1 MEEKPMSLTVD
12 EINQI
17 QFNTKMRGY
26 NPTEVNDF
34 IKEVGQTVQ
43 ELTDQNRALQE
54 KVKADESKLKYFSEL
69 KDSLNKSILVAQEA
83 ADKVKNNA
91 KREADIMVREA
102 QKQATDIVS
111 TANEKANQI
120 VENTAEGTRKLT
132 SETSDLKKQTRIFRQ
147 RLQVML
153 ESQLEVVKSDEWDKL
168 LANDDIDK
176 YGEIQNILGTR
187 LDNNSGESVESTSIT
202 TSDFESESTT
212 ATVADETTSGSVAI
226 ESNVVSDSAIT
237 PDSEVVVKSEESE
250 SAPASSA
257 ETISFNSPT
266 DFALAFADTSAV
278 AQSDESEAQSTTT
291 NDSVASPSTE
301 SSNSEDEGD
310 TVVVFPDNN

>member
-1 MEEKPMSLTVD
+1 MSLAVD

-34 IKEVGQTVQ
+34 IKEVAQTVQ

-226 ESNVVSDSAIT
+226 ENNVASDSAVT
-237 PDSEVVVKSEESE
+237 SDSEAVVKSEESE

-257 ETISFNSPT
+257 ETVSFNSPT
-266 DFALAFADTSAV
+266 DFASAFADTSAV
-278 AQSDESEAQSTTT
+278 AQSDESKATI
-291 NDSVASPSTE
+291 DSVASASTE

-310 TVVVFPDNN
+310 TVVVFPDNNQLFKLNCNN

>member
-1 MEEKPMSLTVD
+1 MSLTVD

-26 NPTEVNDF
+26 NPTEVNAF
-34 IKEVGQTVQ
+34 IKEAAQTVQ

-54 KVKADESKLKYFSEL
+54 KVKADESKIKYFSEL

-111 TANEKANQI
+111 TANEKSNKIIEDA
-120 VENTAEGTRKLT
+120 AEGTRKLA
-132 SETSDLKKQTRIFRQ
+132 SETTDLKKQTRIFRQ

-176 YGEIQNILGTR
+176 YDEIQNVLGTH

-202 TSDFESESTT
+202 TSDFESENSTDSVVDDT
-212 ATVADETTSGSVAI
+212 ASESAAI
-226 ESNVVSDSAIT
+226 ESNVASDSAASGE
-237 PDSEVVVKSEESE
+237 SEVANEPDTEDDSDSTSLAED
-250 SAPASSA
+250 SSSDSV
-257 ETISFNSPT
+257 EDVQTTFVGN
-266 DFALAFADTSAV
+266 
-278 AQSDESEAQSTTT
+278 AQNDASTTT
-291 NDSVASPSTE
+291 SESMASDSSSSE
-301 SSNSEDEGD
+301 SNSDEGD

>member
-1 MEEKPMSLTVD
+1 MSGFTGP
-12 EINQI
+12 QYR
-17 QFNTKMRGY
+17 FA
-26 NPTEVNDF
+26 
-34 IKEVGQTVQ
+34 GQAGVRPKTICQ
-43 ELTDQNRALQE
+43 MALQE

-226 ESNVVSDSAIT
+226 ENNVASDSAVT
-237 PDSEVVVKSEESE
+237 SDSE
-250 SAPASSA
+250 
-257 ETISFNSPT
+257 
-266 DFALAFADTSAV
+266 
-278 AQSDESEAQSTTT
+278 SDESKAT
-291 NDSVASPSTE
+291 NDSVASASTE